1 MTFAALETP
10 CLILDE
16 GRLRANATRMLDHC
30 AARGVM
36 LRPHAKTAKSVEVSL
51 IATGGRRSGL
61 TVSTLKEA
69 EHFAQAGFDDL
80 LYAVGITPN
89 KFAHVARINATG
101 QRLTLIVDSLAMARA
116 IAQSDL
122 PNPVMIEID
131 SGEHRGGLPFDDPAI
146 VEIARALGAQLRG
159 VMTHAGQSYATD
171 DIHDVRQMAEG
182 EVHAATTAAA
192 AIRAAGMAVQDVSI
206 GSTPTVIHAP
216 SLDGVTEVRAGIYL
230 FYDLCQYARNIC
242 TLDDIA
248 MTVLSSVIGHNR
260 AAGVITLDAGALAM
274 SKDIGA
280 QKHLPDA
287 GYGWLCDPE
296 TMERLG
302 LNIAVVHQE
311 HGTVRVPDE
320 SWFERLPIGAMVRVL
335 PVHACLTAAGGH
347 GKYHLPDGRVWDRV
361 DGW

>member
-1 MTFAALETP
+1 MNFAALETP

-16 GRLRANATRMLDHC
+16 ARLRANATRMLDHC

-36 LRPHAKTAKSVEVSL
+36 LRPHAKTAKSAEVSL

-61 TVSTLKEA
+61 TVSTLREA
-69 EHFAQAGFDDL
+69 AFFAGEGFDDL

-89 KFAHVARINATG
+89 KFDRVAQINEMG
-101 QRLTLIVDSLAMARA
+101 KMLTLIVDSVPMARA
-116 IAQSDL
+116 LADSTL

-131 SGEHRGGLPFDDPAI
+131 CGEHRGGLPFDAPEI
-146 VEIARALGAQLRG
+146 VEIARILGQQFSG

-171 DIHDVRQMAEG
+171 DVQGVRDMAAQ
-182 EVHAATTAAA
+182 EVHAAATAAH
-192 AIRAAGMAVQDVSI
+192 AIRTAGIAVQNVSI

-216 SLDGVTEVRAGIYL
+216 SLEGVTEVRAGIYL
-230 FYDLCQYARNIC
+230 FHDLCQFARNIC

-248 MTVLSSVIGHNR
+248 MTVLSTVIGHNC
-260 AAGVITLDAGALAM
+260 AAGVVTLDAGALAM

-287 GYGWLCDPE
+287 GYGWLCDAE
-296 TMERLG
+296 TMEPLG

-320 SWFERLPIGAMVRVL
+320 VWYDRLPIGAMVRVM
-335 PVHACLTAAGGH
+335 PVHACLTAAGGY
-347 GKYHLPDGRVWDRV
+347 GKYHLPDGQIWPRV